1 MFDASDKH
9 RPTGEQFELVSTT
22 GRKVRAVVTEIGAI
36 LRLLEVD
43 GVPLIEGFAAD
54 AEPGMC
60 AGWILVPWPNR
71 IRDGKWTYEGRQL
84 QFEITEPKL
93 NNALHGLLF
102 ALSHEVVTRSAD
114 SITLRARI
122 EPSEPYPF
130 SLTVDTT
137 YTVSTEG
144 LAVEHTLSNTGET
157 DAPAA
162 IGSHPYFRIGDV
174 PIDDL
179 VVRLRAASRVVVDDR
194 LNPIGAAAVAGTPF
208 DLNHGARV
216 ADLSLDTAYFDLE
229 ADDDGYHRHTIAAPD
244 GRYIEVWS
252 DESFSQAQVF
262 TTHIFPTATG
272 PGRALALEP
281 TTAAPDAFNSG
292 DGLRWIA
299 PADSWHSSWGISFFN
314 K

>member
-1 MFDASDKH
+1 MSN
-9 RPTGEQFELVSTT
+9 PTGEQFELLSTK
-22 GRKVRAVVTEIGAI
+22 GRKVRAVVTEIGAV

-43 GVPLIEGFAAD
+43 GVPLLEGFAAD

-60 AGWILVPWPNR
+60 AGWILAPWPNR
-71 IRDGKWTYEGRQL
+71 IRDAKWSYEGRELQL
-84 QFEITEPKL
+84 EVTEPEL
-93 NNALHGLLF
+93 HNALHGLLF
-102 ALSHEVVTRSAD
+102 SLRHEILARSRA

-122 EPSEPYPF
+122 EPSEGYPF
-130 SLTVDTT
+130 ALTVDTT

-144 LAVEHTLSNTGET
+144 LAVEHSIGNTGQK

-162 IGSHPYFRIGDV
+162 LGSHPYFRIGDV
-174 PIDDL
+174 PADDL
-179 VVRLRAASRVVVDDR
+179 VIRVKAASRVVVDDR
-194 LNPIGAAAVAGTPF
+194 LNPIGTAAVADTPF

-216 ADLSLDTAYFDLE
+216 GDLELDTAYFDLE
-229 ADDDGYHRHTIAAPD
+229 ADSDGYYRHSISAPD
-244 GRYIEVWS
+244 GRYIEVWG

-262 TTHIFPTATG
+262 TTHVFPTATG
-272 PGRALALEP
+272 PGIAVAVEP

-299 PADSWHSSWGISFFN
+299 PGDTWHSSWGISFFN